1 MTNSCRRIEPFF
13 LSHVRFWGVWVK
25 LFHAI
30 KEQFQPPSGYGMPD
44 PSMAPT
50 GPQFDACQL
59 GQLWDSWF
67 TGIVVP
73 SIQCMV
79 SGWGWLGCFWVS
91 QILYNCIL
99 IIHIYNPYT
108 AAGVVS
114 QFLHKLA
121 SSFGSIQ
128 NHFLGSGCA
137 WFCAACDFP
146 KVVGSAWQH
155 VW

>member
-1 MTNSCRRIEPFF
+1 MLSRSSSSRPAAMACRIQPWRPPGHSSMLVNWASF
-13 LSHVRFWGVWVK
+13 GV
-25 LFHAI
+25 
-30 KEQFQPPSGYGMPD
+30 
-44 PSMAPT
+44 
-50 GPQFDACQL
+50 
-59 GQLWDSWF
+59 DSWF

-99 IIHIYNPYT
+99 IIHIYNPYI

-128 NHFLGSGCA
+128 IISLEVIAHDSALLVIFQKLSDQRGSMCDNGLSETCWMRKRGSCHFDLFRA
-137 WFCAACDFP
+137 I
-146 KVVGSAWQH
+146 
-155 VW
+155 